1 MSILWAEGWNYYYTI
16 WLGYTFYARG
26 SEVLWLNIDLMYN
39 IYIVYNF
46 NIEVTM
52 TGATHVLAAAAL
64 YQRIGLKTPYLFG
77 LAFLTHFLLDA
88 IPHFELNMQWNYLLG
103 ACAGAFL
110 LYMGKRQ
117 GDYKIL
123 IAGLLGVL
131 PDIYLL
137 LVPGSSFYAIHNIFH
152 FKKLYPVSKTYL
164 TAEMLFL
171 LTCGIIILTK
181 KQTGLKN
188 KIES

>member
-1 MSILWAEGWNYYYTI
+1 
-16 WLGYTFYARG
+16 
-26 SEVLWLNIDLMYN
+26 
-39 IYIVYNF
+39 
-46 NIEVTM
+46 M
-52 TGATHVLAAAAL
+52 TGATHVVAAAAL

-88 IPHFELNMQWNYLLG
+88 VPHFDLDMQWNYLLG

-110 LYMGKRQ
+110 LYIGKRQ

-131 PDIYLL
+131 PDIYLVL
-137 LVPGSSFYAIHNIFH
+137 QPGSNFSAIHNIFH
-152 FKKLYPVSKTYL
+152 FKELHPVSKTYL

-171 LTCGIIILTK
+171 FICGIMILTK
-181 KQTGLKN
+181 KQRGFKN
-188 KIES
+188 KIEPSPR